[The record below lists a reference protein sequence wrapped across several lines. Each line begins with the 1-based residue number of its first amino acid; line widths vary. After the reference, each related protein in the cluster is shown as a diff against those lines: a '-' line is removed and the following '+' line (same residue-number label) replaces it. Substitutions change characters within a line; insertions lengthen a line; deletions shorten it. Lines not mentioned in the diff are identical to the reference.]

1 MASTNKDKNHHPASV
16 GNRPLHEP
24 ALNTGG
30 GELEE
35 IKPDQVGLTSRTV
48 PSTAGNPDN
57 HLNNDKKSLATQ
69 DLMASVVS
77 RSGAATKSLIDIDM
91 ALANLRTEVTDDIR
105 VLQDDSQHRDGRL
118 KDIDQR
124 LSFLE
129 YSCKTNSTDIVN
141 LNDKSRPYYIKTNRS
156 CNALTS

>member
-1 MASTNKDKNHHPASV
+1 MASTNEDKNHHPASV
-16 GNRPLHEP
+16 GSRPLHEP
-24 ALNTGG
+24 ALNKGG

-35 IKPDQVGLTSRTV
+35 IKPDQVGLPSRTV

-77 RSGAATKSLIDIDM
+77 RSGAATKSLINIDM

-129 YSCKTNSTDIVN
+129 YSCKTNQLD
-141 LNDKSRPYYIKTNRS
+141 RHR
-156 CNALTS
+156 

>member
-1 MASTNKDKNHHPASV
+1 
-16 GNRPLHEP
+16 
-24 ALNTGG
+24 
-30 GELEE
+30 
-35 IKPDQVGLTSRTV
+35 
-48 PSTAGNPDN
+48 
-57 HLNNDKKSLATQ
+57 
-69 DLMASVVS
+69 MASVVS
-77 RSGAATKSLIDIDM
+77 SSGAAKKSLIDIDM

-141 LNDKSRPYYIKTNRS
+141 LNDKVETILHQNQQIMQR
-156 CNALTS
+156 

>member
-1 MASTNKDKNHHPASV
+1 MASINEDKNHHLVSAGS
-16 GNRPLHEP
+16 RPLQETT
-24 ALNTGG
+24 LNKGG

-35 IKPDQVGLTSRTV
+35 INPDQVGLPSRTV
-48 PSTAGNPDN
+48 PSTAGNPVN
-57 HLNNDKKSLATQ
+57 HLTADNSSLGAQ
-69 DLMASVVS
+69 DLMVAVES
-77 RSGAATKSLIDIDM
+77 RSGAATKSLKEIDT
-91 ALANLRTEVTDDIR
+91 ALANLRTVVTEDIR

-141 LNDKSRPYYIKTNRS
+141 LNDKVETILHQNQQIMQR
-156 CNALTS
+156 

>member
-1 MASTNKDKNHHPASV
+1 MASINEDKNHHLVSAGS
-16 GNRPLHEP
+16 RPLQETT
-24 ALNTGG
+24 LNKGG

-35 IKPDQVGLTSRTV
+35 INPDQVGLPSRTV
-48 PSTAGNPDN
+48 PSTAGNPDS

-77 RSGAATKSLIDIDM
+77 SSGAAKKSLIDIDM

-141 LNDKSRPYYIKTNRS
+141 LNDKVETILHQNQQIMQR
-156 CNALTS
+156 